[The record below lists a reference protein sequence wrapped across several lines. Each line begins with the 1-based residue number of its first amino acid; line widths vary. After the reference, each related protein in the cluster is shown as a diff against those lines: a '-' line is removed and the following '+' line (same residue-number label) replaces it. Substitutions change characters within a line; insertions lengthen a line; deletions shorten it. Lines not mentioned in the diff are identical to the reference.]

1 MAASDSS
8 VMFFMITAASLIAIG
23 LYGFISGPEVLRRVL
38 ALNIISAGVFMLM
51 VVLAYRG
58 TVPGAANGLVDP
70 VLHALV
76 LTGLVVAVSATAFA
90 LALLA
95 RLSQASSAPTVPHKR
110 TLQKAQQEVEH

>member
-1 MAASDSS
+1 MAELSS
-8 VMFFMITAASLIAIG
+8 SLNVFLATAAALVAIG
-23 LYGFISGPEVLRRVL
+23 VYGFIVGPEPLRRIV
-38 ALNIISAGVFMLM
+38 ALNIISAGIFKLM

-58 TVPGAANGLVDP
+58 SGNGDAEWLADP

-95 RLSQASSAPTVPHKR
+95 RLGQSMTAG
-110 TLQKAQQEVEH
+110 QEDPGQ